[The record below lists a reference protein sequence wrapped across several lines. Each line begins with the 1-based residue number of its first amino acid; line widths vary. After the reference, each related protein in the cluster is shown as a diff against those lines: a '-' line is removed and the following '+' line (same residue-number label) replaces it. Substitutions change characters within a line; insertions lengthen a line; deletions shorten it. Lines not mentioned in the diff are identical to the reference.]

1 MGIPGRVRRLIEE
14 LLPWYDRQA
23 EARHDERSEYI
34 HQRSIDVRVANEKA
48 IATGKDRIRDAYQ
61 MADERL
67 RR

>member
-1 MGIPGRVRRLIEE
+1 MGIPGRVRRLIEDM
-14 LLPWYDRQA
+14 LPWYDRA
-23 EARHDERSEYI
+23 EHARHDERSEYI